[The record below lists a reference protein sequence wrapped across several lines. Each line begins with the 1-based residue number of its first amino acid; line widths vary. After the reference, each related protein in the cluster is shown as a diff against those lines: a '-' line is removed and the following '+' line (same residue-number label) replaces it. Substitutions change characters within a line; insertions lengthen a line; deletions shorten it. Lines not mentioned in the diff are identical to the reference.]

1 MPTILRIGPYRF
13 YFYSADGDEPTHVHV
28 QRDDYTAKFWVNPVR
43 LDKNLGFRN
52 KEINELFR
60 MIEENQLFIIE
71 KWNEY
76 FN

>member
-13 YFYSADGDEPTHVHV
+13 YSADGDEPIHVHV

-43 LDKNLGFRN
+43 LENNLGFRN